1 MTVVRERTA
10 HCHKLKTN
18 VLSAAGDSRSLT
30 SENKPIFLIYITHF
44 TRYWSS
50 MLIFELR
57 TWLQLCSIIGDVA
70 RSKSGME
77 SSGQQIGVRGSHLP
91 AKSEVWGEK
100 NVGKSPDDHF
110 GINVRPRQTSCVT
123 DPPYPVNSP
132 ASQQRPPA
140 KAGRTSTPVT
150 PR

>member
-1 MTVVRERTA
+1 MT
-10 HCHKLKTN
+10 
-18 VLSAAGDSRSLT
+18 
-30 SENKPIFLIYITHF
+30 
-44 TRYWSS
+44 
-50 MLIFELR
+50 
-57 TWLQLCSIIGDVA
+57 LQLCSIIGDVA

-91 AKSEVWGEK
+91 AKGEVWGEK
-100 NVGKSPDDHF
+100 NIGKSTDDDF

-140 KAGRTSTPVT
+140 KAGRTSTQSPLGNAREYDNLPART
-150 PR
+150 LNSI